1 MREWQILRMS
11 SGWEREKVRASASVR
26 KILILCRNTSSH
38 QEKAQI
44 ILLNCS
50 KLFAM
55 STTKTRKRKVKQA
68 PKGVAVYKKML
79 EDKKTIRKHLEKGGT
94 FKELKEKGYHF
105 ATV

>member
-1 MREWQILRMS
+1 
-11 SGWEREKVRASASVR
+11 
-26 KILILCRNTSSH
+26 
-38 QEKAQI
+38 
-44 ILLNCS
+44 
-50 KLFAM
+50 M
-55 STTKTRKRKVKQA
+55 STTKTRKRKVKQV